1 MRLLLA
7 EDEREMAN
15 AILVVL
21 EHNHYAVDVVDN
33 GRDAYDWA
41 KNGNYDGI
49 LLDIMMPEMSGLEVL
64 SALRQENFDVP
75 VLLLTARSEVDD
87 RVAGLD
93 LGADDYLTKPFAMKE
108 LLARIRAMTRRKGNY
123 SSNLLQF
130 GGLTLNRETF
140 DLGYQGEKVHLGSKE
155 YQVMELLMQNKG
167 ILIPAEQ
174 FMEKIWGYNTEVEN
188 SVVWVYISYLRK
200 KIQNLGAP
208 VVIRAVRGLGYKL
221 EEG

>member
-15 AILVVL
+15 AIKMVL
-21 EHNHYAVDVVDN
+21 EHNHYAVDVVSN

-41 KNGNYDGI
+41 QNGNYDGI
-49 LLDIMMPEMSGLEVL
+49 LLDIMMPQMSGLEVL
-64 SALRQENFDVP
+64 SALRREKCDVP
-75 VLLLTARSEVDD
+75 IMLLTARGEIEDKVT
-87 RVAGLD
+87 GLD

-108 LLARIRAMTRRKGNY
+108 LLARIRAMTRRKGIY

-140 DLGYQGEKVHLGSKE
+140 DLGYQGQEVHLGSKE
-155 YQVMELLMQNKG
+155 YQVMELLMQNQG

-174 FMEKIWGYNTEVEN
+174 FMEKIWGYNAEVEN
-188 SVVWVYISYLRK
+188 NVVWVYISYLRK

>member
-21 EHNHYAVDVVDN
+21 EHNHYAVDVVEN